1 MFVNGISSSR
11 PRIRCMFDQLGL
23 VSVLFEIELWREN
36 GIIGIWDSVLG
47 YYLRGLVIPTKLP

>member
-1 MFVNGISSSR
+1 
-11 PRIRCMFDQLGL
+11 MFDQLGL